1 MRPLT
6 GQEGWLALAD
16 FSFLQDK
23 IKKSGGK
30 PPFLTCEVARRC
42 GNSRIEGVLH
52 SLMRFSGVATVLIL
66 LLALIVWAQGEKES
80 FQPAAYYKDKCAECH
95 GSEAEKKFNPDLPE
109 SQMIDSILNGAKAED
124 SRDMPAF
131 AEKGIDETK
140 AKSLITYM
148 KSVRE

>member
-1 MRPLT
+1 MKLVSVVIVI
-6 GQEGWLALAD
+6 GIL
-16 FSFLQDK
+16 
-23 IKKSGGK
+23 
-30 PPFLTCEVARRC
+30 V
-42 GNSRIEGVLH
+42 VL
-52 SLMRFSGVATVLIL
+52 G
-66 LLALIVWAQGEKES
+66 LLAQSEKQS
-80 FQPAAYYKDKCAECH
+80 FDGAAYYKDKCAECH

-148 KSVRE
+148 KSIRE